1 MDSIVTEVWDTDFFN
16 KSHILIWRVSSRIYQ
31 SNSILHLPTELFC
44 LESVIFYARQSEA
57 TEIINPGKLFA
68 FSTGGETAA
77 TALKRFRGK
86 GDSRIGFHVLKEWN
100 GSSEALRW
108 LSPKGG
114 RLCRPQPRRGGR
126 ASISAALEDTA
137 VAFFG
142 GLDPGNQRDFKP
154 QRHPLNGAREHL
166 LPSAAFPLGL
176 EIRGEDEGKHWC
188 FQRLVCPP
196 CQAMS
201 NIMFCQGYN
210 VLLIAI
216 QNLLIYINTTT
227 CWLERRKTS
236 RASAQ
241 QRWTIEWSVA
251 GHALEINISSLCLPL
266 FVSEAEQVW
275 WLRARLFN
283 LCSCIFFCIVASPFA
298 SEGVIYPEAFPLL
311 VMTKCGPDSASWL
324 WVLLWPKGP

>member
-1 MDSIVTEVWDTDFFN
+1 MAPLKHCDGS
-16 KSHILIWRVSSRIYQ
+16 LQRVAD
-31 SNSILHLPTELFC
+31 C
-44 LESVIFYARQSEA
+44 V
-57 TEIINPGKLFA
+57 G
-68 FSTGGETAA
+68 
-77 TALKRFRGK
+77 
-86 GDSRIGFHVLKEWN
+86 
-100 GSSEALRW
+100 
-108 LSPKGG
+108 LSPDAAAAPPSLLLLKIPLWLFLVVSTLAISETSNLSATLWTVPVNICCQAPLFLLAW
-114 RLCRPQPRRGGR
+114 RLEAKTR
-126 ASISAALEDTA
+126 
-137 VAFFG
+137 
-142 GLDPGNQRDFKP
+142 
-154 QRHPLNGAREHL
+154 
-166 LPSAAFPLGL
+166 
-176 EIRGEDEGKHWC
+176 GKHWC

-227 CWLERRKTS
+227 CWLEWRKTS

>member
-1 MDSIVTEVWDTDFFN
+1 MTCQLTDLSVQLYSPSPNRAFLSGISNILCQTERSHRNN
-16 KSHILIWRVSSRIYQ
+16 KSRKTVCFFDRWRDC
-31 SNSILHLPTELFC
+31 SNGVKS
-44 LESVIFYARQSEA
+44 
-57 TEIINPGKLFA
+57 
-68 FSTGGETAA
+68 
-77 TALKRFRGK
+77 FRGK

-108 LSPKGG
+108 LPPKGG

-142 GLDPGNQRDFKP
+142 GLDPGNQRDFKT

-227 CWLERRKTS
+227 C
-236 RASAQ
+236 
-241 QRWTIEWSVA
+241 
-251 GHALEINISSLCLPL
+251 
-266 FVSEAEQVW
+266 
-275 WLRARLFN
+275 
-283 LCSCIFFCIVASPFA
+283 
-298 SEGVIYPEAFPLL
+298 
-311 VMTKCGPDSASWL
+311 
-324 WVLLWPKGP
+324 

>member
-1 MDSIVTEVWDTDFFN
+1 MVRDGLYRNFLIKV
-16 KSHILIWRVSSRIYQ
+16 IWRVSSRIYQ

-108 LSPKGG
+108 LPPKGG

-227 CWLERRKTS
+227 CWLEWRKTS
-236 RASAQ
+236 RASVQ